1 MLAVP
6 VLVVLSLGSVELLVE
21 VLLLSEVL
29 ASVDELT
36 ESEVVVPVEL
46 EAEESIGVDDELF
59 VVLEPRRY
67 SLTLSPLL
75 NPTSPP

>member
-46 EAEESIGVDDELF
+46 EAEESIA
-59 VVLEPRRY
+59 
-67 SLTLSPLL
+67 
-75 NPTSPP
+75 